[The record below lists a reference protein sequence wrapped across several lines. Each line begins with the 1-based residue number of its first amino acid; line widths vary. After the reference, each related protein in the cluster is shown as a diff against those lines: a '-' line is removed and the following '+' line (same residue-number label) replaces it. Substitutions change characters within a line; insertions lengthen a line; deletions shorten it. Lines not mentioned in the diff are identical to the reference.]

1 MAQNL
6 ADFTSLLWM
15 YGICGTDKWFVQK
28 IEAHT
33 TTASNG
39 RACLVPLDGPSFPS
53 PSIPSPWFPWARF
66 PVHTLL
72 YSPAHDNWGATVH
85 VLYAR
90 LTPKGREEE
99 RESSCQSLG

>member
-1 MAQNL
+1 MVQNL

-39 RACLVPLDGPSFPS
+39 RACLVPLD
-53 PSIPSPWFPWARF
+53 
-66 PVHTLL
+66 
-72 YSPAHDNWGATVH
+72 
-85 VLYAR
+85 
-90 LTPKGREEE
+90 
-99 RESSCQSLG
+99 